1 MKKSKI
7 ISALLCA
14 SRVIGMLSGCGGG
27 SSVPASGENAG
38 IPILQIQNF
47 YITVYMVDSQTNNK

>member
-14 SRVIGMLSGCGGG
+14 SMVIGMLSGCGGG

-38 IPILQIQNF
+38 NS
-47 YITVYMVDSQTNNK
+47 DSPYSEFIYHS